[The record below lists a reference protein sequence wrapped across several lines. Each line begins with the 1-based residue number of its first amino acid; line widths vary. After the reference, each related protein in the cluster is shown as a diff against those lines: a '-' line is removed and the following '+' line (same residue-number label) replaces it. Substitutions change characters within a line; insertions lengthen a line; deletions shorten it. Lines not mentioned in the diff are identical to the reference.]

1 MSMVLLL
8 IKWNES
14 IKEKNFDKCESIYK
28 SLTKIKGMDKVD
40 YSDDSNISNIV
51 AFAEW
56 NDSEINERVKEIQS
70 IDGISL
76 VDARVILPA

>member
-1 MSMVLLL
+1 MVLLL

-14 IKEKNFDKCESIYK
+14 IKEKNFDNCESIYK
-28 SLTKIKGMDKVD
+28 SLKMIKGMEKVD

-56 NDSEINERVKEIQS
+56 NESEIDERVKEIRA

-76 VDARVILPA
+76 VDERVILPA